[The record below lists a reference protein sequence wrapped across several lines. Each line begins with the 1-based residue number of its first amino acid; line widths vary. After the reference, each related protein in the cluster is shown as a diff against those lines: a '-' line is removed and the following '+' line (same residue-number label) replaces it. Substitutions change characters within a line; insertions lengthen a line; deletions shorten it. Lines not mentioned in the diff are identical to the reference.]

1 MCVMNNKT
9 VKEAHMQSVSELE
22 THNIF
27 ALSQVC
33 QQVRTEFRPLYMSKV
48 AVRVHNRNAMKYL
61 TTFVPATE
69 KSTSRANITI
79 HVGYAGDFLPT
90 LNFCLNAP
98 GIICQFTGL
107 YPKQKAMINK
117 VWEHPDAWNE
127 VIENEFSAIEAC
139 HASDNLLLTMRAT
152 SQQQWR
158 ERTSGSDNFLSDW
171 VGQTVE
177 SGQSYCV
184 ELQRLESHGADRMAM
199 K

>member
-1 MCVMNNKT
+1 MNKKAVDAT
-9 VKEAHMQSVSELE
+9 HMQRVSELE

-27 ALSQVC
+27 GLSQVS

-48 AVRVHNRNAMKYL
+48 AVRVHNRNVMKYL
-61 TTFVPATE
+61 TTFIPATE

-79 HVGYAGDFLPT
+79 HVGYAGDFLPA

-117 VWEHPDAWNE
+117 VWEHRDAWNE
-127 VIENEFSAIEAC
+127 VIENELSAIEAC

-152 SQQQWR
+152 SQQPRR
-158 ERTSGSDNFLSDW
+158 ERTSGSDNFCAPPLAMRPFFERLGWSDNREW
-171 VGQTVE
+171 AKLL
-177 SGQSYCV
+177 C
-184 ELQRLESHGADRMAM
+184 
-199 K
+199 